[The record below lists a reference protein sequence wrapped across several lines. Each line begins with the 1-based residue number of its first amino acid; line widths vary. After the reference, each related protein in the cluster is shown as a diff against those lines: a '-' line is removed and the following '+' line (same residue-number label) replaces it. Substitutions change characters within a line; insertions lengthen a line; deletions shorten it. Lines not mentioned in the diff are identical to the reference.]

1 MNIYR
6 PPSSSISTFF
16 EHFQSLLEEIH
27 LIRENLAII
36 GDFNL
41 HLETTY
47 SNSKTFHSLTNSFD
61 LIQKVNFPTHIHEHT
76 LDQVLTKS
84 NNDNISNIHT
94 TDGFSDHLSVS
105 FTLNFLTLRFQNNA
119 TVSFRKYHK
128 IDKEKM
134 KADLLASELINNPS
148 KEPDTLYKQY
158 HSTLS
163 TLIDKR
169 APLHTKHT
177 KAKYIP
183 RWVNDIVIAVKET
196 KRLFER
202 IWRRDKSTFNRSR
215 YMQKVHQYNRICMQ
229 AKSQFLKAKI
239 QDNHNNPQKLWRVLG
254 NVLHRLP
261 AKILPSI
268 KPPQLLD
275 DRFVEFFIEKIEKI
289 RSTFSDSP
297 PPMFSTFSTVTEDQV
312 TKVITNSPSKSC
324 SLDPWPTFLV
334 LDYLDILIT
343 PITSIINA
351 SLEQGKCPNFFKQAH
366 VTPILKKPSLDKEVF
381 KNYRNVSNLNFIS
394 KILERVVA
402 VQLQT
407 HLDEAG
413 LMTAFQSAYRK
424 HHSTESALLN
434 IQNDILLDMAK
445 GSVTALS
452 LLDLSTAFDTID
464 HTILLDRLNVYYGL
478 SELALGWFKSYLSG
492 RTHSVKVGSTL
503 SHPAALHYG
512 VPQGSV
518 LGPILFSLYTNPI
531 GSIIHSHSS
540 INYHFY
546 ADDTQLYITLSP
558 ENFSHSIQKLKNC
571 LNDIQNF
578 MFAIK
583 LKLNPDKTEFIL
595 IGSRKNRNQLLPHF
609 PINILGNQVSP
620 AQSVRN
626 LGVVFDSNFTFSNH
640 VS

>member
-1 MNIYR
+1 M
-6 PPSSSISTFF
+6 
-16 EHFQSLLEEIH
+16 EDIH
-27 LIRENLAII
+27 LTTENLAII

-41 HLETTY
+41 HLETTC
-47 SNSKTFHSLTNSFD
+47 SNSKTFHSLINSFD
-61 LIQKVNFPTHIHEHT
+61 LIQKVNFPTHIHGHT

-84 NNDNISNIHT
+84 NNDNISNVHT
-94 TDGFSDHLSVS
+94 TDAFSDHLSVS
-105 FTLNFLTLRFQNNA
+105 FILNLLNPRSQNNA
-119 TVSFRKYHK
+119 TISFRKYHK

-148 KEPDTLYKQY
+148 KEPDILYKQY

-163 TLIDKR
+163 TFINKH

-183 RWVNDIVIAVKET
+183 GWVNDTVIAAKET
-196 KRLFER
+196 KRLFEH
-202 IWRRDKSTFNRSR
+202 IWRRAKSTFNRSR

-229 AKSQFLKAKI
+229 AKSQFLKVKI
-239 QDNHNNPQKLWRVLG
+239 QDSHN
-254 NVLHRLP
+254 
-261 AKILPSI
+261 KILPSI
-268 KPPQLLD
+268 KPPQLLA
-275 DRFVEFFIEKIEKI
+275 DRFVEFFTEKI
-289 RSTFSDSP
+289 RSTFSASANLQHITPDSP
-297 PPMFSTFSTVTEDQV
+297 PPLCSPLFSTVTEDQV
-312 TKVITNSPSKSC
+312 TKIITNSPSKSC

-334 LDYLDILIT
+334 QDYLDILIT

-351 SLEQGKCPNFFKQAH
+351 SIIKDKCPNFFKPAH
-366 VTPILKKPSLDKEVF
+366 VTPILKKASLDKEVF
-381 KNYRNVSNLNFIS
+381 KNHRPVSNLNFIS

-434 IQNDILLDMAK
+434 IQNDILINIAK
-445 GSVTALS
+445 GSVTALT
-452 LLDLSTAFDTID
+452 LLDLSAAFDTID
-464 HTILLDRLNVYYGL
+464 HTILLDRLNVYCGI

-492 RTHSVKVGSTL
+492 RSHSVKVGSTL

-531 GSIIHSHSS
+531 SSIIHSHSS

-546 ADDTQLYITLSP
+546 TDDTQLHTFTRKFLSLHP
-558 ENFSHSIQKLKNC
+558 KTKELPKGHSK
-571 LNDIQNF
+571 F
-578 MFAIK
+578 HV
-583 LKLNPDKTEFIL
+583 
-595 IGSRKNRNQLLPHF
+595 RK
-609 PINILGNQVSP
+609 
-620 AQSVRN
+620 
-626 LGVVFDSNFTFSNH
+626 
-640 VS
+640 